1 VCPIGN
7 IKDPKRHSGTV
18 RLTLQAHA
26 KLAQL
31 VRGTAYSILLTGGA
45 GFIGS
50 HLAEA
55 LLQKGLRLAIV
66 DELNHFYSPEIKKA
80 NLAEVRQVGD
90 FEFFQSDICDRYKL
104 REAFEGAQPD
114 IVVHL
119 AARAGVLPSL
129 KDPELYERVNVAG
142 TLNLLE
148 LCREFK
154 VPKFVFGSSSSVYGV
169 AEQVPFKESNT
180 ELRPI
185 SPYAATKFS
194 GEMLSFT
201 YAHLYGL
208 EVICL
213 RFFTV
218 YGPRQRPDL
227 AIHKF
232 TELIEAGSP
241 IPIYGDGST
250 GRDYTF
256 VSDIVSGLLAALE
269 YHPESGVGNARFD
282 IINLGNSHP
291 VTLNQLVEMLETA
304 VGKRAIRKQLPPQ
317 PGDVPITWADIS
329 KAKRLLGYD
338 PQTPIEKGLAEF
350 VSWFRRTNSR
360 LKVV

>member
-1 VCPIGN
+1 M
-7 IKDPKRHSGTV
+7 
-18 RLTLQAHA
+18 
-26 KLAQL
+26 
-31 VRGTAYSILLTGGA
+31 RGPGHSILLTGGA

-55 LLQKGLRLAIV
+55 LLQREMRVAIV
-66 DELNHFYSPEIKKA
+66 DELNDFYSPEIKKA

-90 FEFFQSDICDRYKL
+90 FKFFQADICDRPRL
-104 REAFEGAQPD
+104 RESFEEAHPD

-119 AARAGVLPSL
+119 AARAGVRPSL
-129 KDPELYERVNVAG
+129 QDPGLYERVNVAG
-142 TLNLLE
+142 TLNLLD

-185 SPYAATKFS
+185 SPYAATKLS
-194 GEMLSFT
+194 GEMLGFT
-201 YAHLYGL
+201 YAYLYGI
-208 EVICL
+208 EVTCL

-227 AIHKF
+227 AIYKF
-232 TELIEAGSP
+232 TDLIEAGSS
-241 IPIYGDGST
+241 IPFFGDGSS

-256 VSDIVSGLLAALE
+256 ISDIVSGLLAVLDFEPAICA
-269 YHPESGVGNARFD
+269 GNAKFD

-291 VTLNQLVEMLETA
+291 VTLNQLVEMLEAAT
-304 VGKRAIRKQLPPQ
+304 GKRALRKPLPPQ

-360 LKVV
+360 LKEVQAGS